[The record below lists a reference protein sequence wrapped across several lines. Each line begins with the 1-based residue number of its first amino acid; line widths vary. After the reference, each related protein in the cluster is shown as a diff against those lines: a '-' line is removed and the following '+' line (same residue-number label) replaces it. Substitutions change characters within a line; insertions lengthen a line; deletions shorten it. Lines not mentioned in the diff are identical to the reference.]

1 MMPCQRWITGIAE
14 DIGEIN
20 YGVVLLCMPDKVFT
34 PHPALRILPG
44 SRENSVINAT
54 MGNLVVIDNATP
66 PEVFQYES
74 FVRSTVRHQ
83 D

>member
-1 MMPCQRWITGIAE
+1 MPLHTS
-14 DIGEIN
+14 EIN
-20 YGVVLLCMPDKVFT
+20 YGVVLFCMPDKLFT
-34 PHPALRILPG
+34 PHPALRIFPG
-44 SRENSVINAT
+44 SRENSLINAI
-54 MGNLVVIDNATP
+54 MDNPVVIDNATP